1 MAGVHEALGKGGVF
15 HRNLP
20 GFTPRRAQ
28 QEMAA
33 EVESALRHGGNL
45 VVESG
50 TGTGKTFAYLV
61 PVIESGKRTIIS
73 TGTKHLQEQIFFRDL
88 PAVLQALDTQVNA
101 VLLKGRSN
109 YLCRYRLKLNSRQS
123 DLPGRNDPLAYDA
136 LNDWSNRT
144 ETGDIA
150 EVTGIGENSR
160 IWSKV
165 TSTADN
171 CLGGKCPDFSRCF
184 VNRARQQALKAR
196 IVVVNHHLFF
206 SDIALRTEGFGELLP
221 DHEAVILD
229 EAHTVADTATRFFG
243 YSVSSFQLKDLIADI
258 LAAEQNE
265 KSAVNLKDFTGPV
278 QTRIEQFQTY
288 CKTLETESGILADL
302 IGKRFDQV
310 WTPLH
315 DRLSELV
322 EALEAASPAGDS
334 LSNCYSR
341 AARII
346 GQLAVWRE
354 DRERD
359 SVCWLETGKSFFRF
373 NVSPLNIGQRF
384 DPFLSNPEVS
394 WIFTSATLTAGD
406 DFSSFCGRL
415 GLHDAETRC
424 WESPYDF
431 QANSLLYLPKYL
443 PDPRDAAFCHAL
455 VDIVMDV
462 TNASSGR
469 AFCLFTS
476 HAMMQRVY
484 RELSEKCR
492 WPLFLQGQASKQ
504 HLLKQFL
511 DTDHS
516 ILLGAAGFWEG
527 VDVKGR
533 SLSCVIIDKLPF
545 EPPSNPLLKSR
556 LQVCEENH
564 GVPFMDIQVPD
575 AVISLKQGAGR
586 LIRSEKDQGVL
597 VICDSR
603 ISTRSYGKLF
613 LDSLPPMPVT
623 RDINEVY
630 RFFRPRTR
638 S

>member
-1 MAGVHEALGKGGVF
+1 MAS
-15 HRNLP
+15 
-20 GFTPRRAQ
+20 
-28 QEMAA
+28 

-50 TGTGKTFAYLV
+50 TGTGKTFAYLI

-88 PAVLQALDTQVNA
+88 PAVLRLLDTQVNA

-123 DLPGRNDPLAYDA
+123 DLIGRAGQQAYNVLD
-136 LNDWSNRT
+136 DWSNRT
-144 ETGDIA
+144 VTGDIA
-150 EVTGIGENSR
+150 EVTGISESSR
-160 IWSKV
+160 VWPEV
-165 TSTADN
+165 TSTTEN

-184 VNRARQQALKAR
+184 VNQARQQALKAR

-206 SDIALRTEGFGELLP
+206 SDITLRTEGFGELLP

-243 YSVSSFQLKDLIADI
+243 HSVSSFQLRDLIADI

-265 KSAVNLKDFTGPV
+265 KSAVNLKDFTSLLLRRV
-278 QTRIEQFQTY
+278 KQFQGY
-288 CKTLETESGILADL
+288 CETLEIDSKNLTDL
-302 IGKRFDQV
+302 ISKRFDEA
-310 WTPLH
+310 WEPLYE
-315 DRLSELV
+315 RLSDLV
-322 EALEAASPAGDS
+322 DALEVAAPAGEI
-334 LSNCYSR
+334 LSKCYSR
-341 AARII
+341 AVRMI
-346 GQLAVWRE
+346 GQLEVWRE
-354 DRERD
+354 GREKD
-359 SVCWLETGKSFFRF
+359 SVCWLETGKGFFRF
-373 NVSPLNIGQRF
+373 NLSPLNIGRRF

-394 WIFTSATLTAGD
+394 WIFTSATLNAGD
-406 DFSSFCGRL
+406 DFASFCGRL
-415 GLHDAETRC
+415 GLHGAETRC

-431 QANSLLYLPKYL
+431 RANSLLYLPKNL
-443 PDPRDAAFCHAL
+443 PDPRDTDFCHAL
-455 VDIVMDV
+455 VDIIMDV
-462 TNASSGR
+462 TNASRGR

-516 ILLGAAGFWEG
+516 VLLGTAGFWEG

-533 SLSCVIIDKLPF
+533 ALSCVIIDKLPF

-556 LQVCEENH
+556 LQACEDNN
-564 GVPFMDIQVPD
+564 GVPFMDIQVPN

-586 LIRSEKDQGVL
+586 LIRSEKDRGVL

-603 ISTRSYGKLF
+603 ISTKSYGQLF

-623 RDINEVY
+623 RDIDEIY
-630 RFFRPRTR
+630 RFFRSSTG

>member
-1 MAGVHEALGKGGVF
+1 MAGVYETLGKGGVF

-20 GFTPRRAQ
+20 GFIPRKAQ

-33 EVESALRHGGNL
+33 EVGSALRYGDNL

-50 TGTGKTFAYLV
+50 TGTGKTFAYLI

-88 PAVLQALDTQVNA
+88 PTVLKALDTEVNA

-123 DLPGRNDPLAYDA
+123 DLIGRADQLDYDI
-136 LNDWSNRT
+136 LDDWSNRT
-144 ETGDIA
+144 ATGDIA
-150 EVTGIGENSR
+150 EVTGISETSR
-160 IWSKV
+160 VWSKV
-165 TSTADN
+165 TSTAEN

-184 VNRARQQALKAR
+184 VNQARQQALKAR

-206 SDIALRTEGFGELLP
+206 SDITLRTEGFGELLP

-243 YSVSSFQLKDLIADI
+243 YSVSSFQLKELITDI
-258 LAAEQNE
+258 LAAEQDE
-265 KSAVNLKDFTGPV
+265 KSAVNLRDFTDPV
-278 QTRIEQFQTY
+278 QIRIERFQTY
-288 CKTLETESGILADL
+288 CKTLETESEILADL
-302 IGKRFDQV
+302 ISSRFDRI
-310 WTPLH
+310 WTQFY
-315 DRLSELV
+315 DGLSGLV
-322 EALEAASPAGDS
+322 DALEAASAAGES
-334 LSNCYSR
+334 LSKCYSR
-341 AARII
+341 AVRII
-346 GQLAVWRE
+346 SHLEVWRE

-359 SVCWLETGKSFFRF
+359 SVCWLETGKNFFRF
-373 NVSPLNIGQRF
+373 NVSPLNIGKRF

-394 WIFTSATLTAGD
+394 WIFTSATLAASD
-406 DFSSFCGRL
+406 DFSSFCNRI
-415 GLHDAETRC
+415 GLRDAQTRC

-431 QANSLLYLPKYL
+431 RANSLLYLPKNL

-455 VDIVMDV
+455 VDTIMDV

-484 RELSEKCR
+484 RELSGKCR
-492 WPLFLQGQASKQ
+492 WPLFLQGQAAKQ
-504 HLLKQFL
+504 QLLKQFL
-511 DTDHS
+511 GTDHS

-527 VDVKGR
+527 VDVKGQA
-533 SLSCVIIDKLPF
+533 LSCVIIDKLPF

-556 LQVCEENH
+556 LQACEEND

-586 LIRSEKDQGVL
+586 LIRSEEDKGVL
-597 VICDSR
+597 VLCDSR
-603 ISTRSYGKLF
+603 ISSRPYGKLF

-623 RDINEVY
+623 RDMDEVY
-630 RFFRPRTR
+630 RFFRPRTGL
-638 S
+638 